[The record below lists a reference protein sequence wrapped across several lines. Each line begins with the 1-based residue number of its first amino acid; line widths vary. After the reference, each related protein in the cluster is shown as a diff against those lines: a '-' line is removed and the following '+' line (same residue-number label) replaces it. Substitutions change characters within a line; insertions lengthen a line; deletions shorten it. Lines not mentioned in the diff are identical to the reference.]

1 MAENNNPGR
10 FVKGWFYHGVK
21 LTKWENMRQDGRI
34 SVSFSIEKS
43 YKDKATQE
51 YKKSS
56 TFFSD
61 DLDALI
67 SVLLK
72 AKSESVKEIFP
83 KTAEGGVITQSQ
95 ASKASGVAD
104 AFAGHVNPEYDP
116 NNDENIPF

>member
-1 MAENNNPGR
+1 MAENTGR

-21 LTKWENMRQDGRI
+21 LTKWENMRQDGRT

-83 KTAEGGVITQSQ
+83 KNTEGTVQSSPDT
-95 ASKASGVAD
+95 SKASGIAD
-104 AFAGHVNPEYDP
+104 SFAGHVNPEYDP